1 MKKILTILP
10 LTALC
15 VNSMQAQQK
24 KEYTNFSD
32 TTFSIQEV
40 VVQTAKRNIPQVTK
54 LNVPMK
60 YLPVSVNKVSG
71 SSLELRGIRDIQKAV
86 RFMPGVRMQ
95 TSYGHSSNCRY
106 VVSTIPY

>member
-1 MKKILTILP
+1 MKKVLTLLP

-60 YLPVSVNKVSG
+60 YPEAAWNYGASAISRKPCALCLVCACRPV
-71 SSLELRGIRDIQKAV
+71 
-86 RFMPGVRMQ
+86 
-95 TSYGHSSNCRY
+95 TGHSSNCRY